1 MSSISFGGLATG
13 LDTGSIIAQLVELK
27 RAPIYRLESR
37 KKGFESQI
45 SAMGTL
51 KSKLMAIQ
59 TAAEKIGTASDF
71 SSLTASSNDEDILT
85 VETGEGAAPG
95 TYDIMV
101 TSLATT
107 QKDSSQAY
115 ASMGDSV
122 GQGTMSFT
130 VDGETTDLTLTGFN
144 SLESLRDMINNDVT
158 GVSATI
164 INDGSEGTPYR
175 LVLSGAEAG
184 SAGAFTVDA
193 SGLSGGLPP
202 AFTNQQ
208 MADDAVLT
216 IDGLPVTATS
226 NKADEVISGLTLNL
240 KAGSEGQIVRVTVET
255 DTEGISDNVKALM
268 DAYND
273 FQSFVDTNTKQGGDL
288 RQNPTVRS
296 VSSRI
301 RSIFSS
307 PLEAGLGDITML
319 AQVGITRGS
328 ESQLEWDADDFT
340 DALKDDFAS
349 VRDLFIDRE
358 GNRGLAVLIDE
369 AVEEMTDSQ
378 DGLFKISKDALDKKI
393 EYADSGIERYERSVE
408 SYRTTLERKF
418 TAMEMMV
425 AQLQSQGGYLGSI
438 QQ

>member
-1 MSSISFGGLATG
+1 MSSIAFGGLATG
-13 LDTGSIIAQLVELK
+13 LDTGSIIAQLTELK

-37 KKGFESQI
+37 KKSFQSQI

-59 TAAEKIGTASDF
+59 TASEKLGTASDF
-71 SSLTASSNDEDILT
+71 SSLKSASNDEDVLT
-85 VETGEGAAPG
+85 VETGDGAAPG
-95 TYDIMV
+95 TYDIVV

-107 QKDSSQAY
+107 QKDGSQAY
-115 ASMGDSV
+115 ASLGDSV
-122 GQGTMSFT
+122 GSGTLSFT
-130 VDGETTDLTLTGFN
+130 VDGETTDLTLAGFN

-184 SAGAFTVDA
+184 SDGAFTVDS
-193 SGLSGGLPP
+193 SGLTGGLTPT
-202 AFTNQQ
+202 FTSQQ
-208 MADDAVLT
+208 TAENAVLT
-216 IDGLPVTATS
+216 IDGIPVTATS
-226 NKADEVISGLTLNL
+226 NSSDEVISGLTLNL
-240 KAGSEGQIVRVTVET
+240 KAGSEGQVVRVTVET

-273 FQSFVDTNTKQGGDL
+273 FQSFVDTNTASGGDL
-288 RQNPTVRS
+288 RENATVRS
-296 VSSRI
+296 ISGRI

-307 PLEAGLGDITML
+307 SLEGGLGDYTML
-319 AQVGITRGS
+319 AQVGISRGND
-328 ESQLEWDADDFT
+328 SQLEWDADDFT

-358 GNRGLAVLIDE
+358 GNRGLSVLIDE
-369 AVEEMTDSQ
+369 AVEEMTDSTE
-378 DGLFKISKDALDKKI
+378 GLFKISKDALDKKI

-425 AQLQSQGGYLGSI
+425 AQLQAQGGYLGSI